1 MSDGIKFIIS
11 GDDAQYRAVLER
23 VRRATA
29 KLFGDVERSGDAL
42 ASSTRHTADS
52 VADST
57 ERMTSSLR
65 RAAAGAAALFSIETA
80 RQFASEIVRVRS
92 QIESMETS
100 FAVYLGSQERSA
112 EVIREL
118 QQLASTSPLTLD
130 GLGSGLQTMLGFN
143 VEGDKALTILRQLG
157 DISGGDAEKLKSLA
171 LAFSQAS
178 STGRLMGQDLLQM
191 VNAGFNPLVEIS
203 RTTGRSVEELKEAMS
218 AGAISI
224 EMVEGAFASATSAG
238 GLFHGML
245 ERQGQT
251 LKGASAQLSGAIDD
265 MYNKIGSDN
274 QELIAGGY
282 ELATSLVQNYE
293 AIGDAIMALVSIV
306 GLHKAAIIA
315 RNAVEVGGAKLNAIV
330 QAQAQAAALEQVTS
344 AQIKE
349 TLTKQGLTAGTY
361 AYNLALKQEVTAEL
375 ESLKAK
381 LAKQRVGTSLL
392 LSSEAQA
399 LLTQKATLEQAL
411 ETAAVNA
418 NTASKSLNA
427 KITTVLSGA
436 VARLNAAIASN
447 AWSIGLVAVT
457 ALAYGLYKLTTQASA
472 AEVAQQKLNDALD
485 NYKKHQD
492 ETSRAIDQHIATIK
506 NENETI
512 YRKIKSYEA
521 LKTLIPELTNEYSLQ
536 ELATLD
542 LANAERIRNEKR
554 DENDKKHLESLLEKY
569 ELAKKYGL
577 YLSILRNYSAHDYAP
592 VPVNKVN
599 LELYSP
605 IGKLNSPKGKQAY
618 EELDFGFFTTP
629 LGNVERI
636 EELIKQTQN
645 KISEIERL
653 KKQAQEAS
661 KDPITLKIEAQA
673 KYEQLKQNLLE
684 AERKLEEE
692 IKRFGN
698 PWLVPIQLRLEVQNA
713 RDALNKQNSI
723 IDSIVP
729 TSEAAKKTVEARVR
743 ELEQTVKSKTQELSK
758 LRQNGSVA
766 NAESIRKIQGE
777 LKAAQDELEVFRPKY
792 NGKTK
797 AELSREANEL
807 NKLREQHDRETKR
820 QRIDFTHSLEELEIS
835 LMQEGEAKT
844 LAQLDHKHE
853 KELEALKRNEE
864 DYLEA
869 KRESAERLFDKD
881 PKNRNK
887 VFDRSSVSLSE
898 AETEAFAQQRRYIY
912 SRQAVERKAY
922 EAEEQRAMQQYLA
935 EYGAYEEK
943 RLAIAKL
950 YEEKIA
956 QAKTEGERLSLGKER
971 DSKLATLDAEAN
983 KTTEA
988 IARLFGDMKN
998 RTSKEMRTIVE
1009 EARAALDYINAGVY
1023 RTDSEGKPLFG
1034 ITPER
1039 LKTLSSSATEIKNI
1053 SDQVERVEQKADEAD
1068 SAIGKLGRG
1077 LEGLVKHKRGT
1088 EGWSSALGLLRNGF
1102 GGLQQQVS
1110 LLSGAFS
1117 ALADVTG
1124 SGVFSDIAD
1133 GLSKVMDIAGSV
1145 MQGFSQGGVVGGI
1158 VAGITSIAGAI
1169 GSLFTSKHEERL
1181 KQLQL
1186 NIDILKRKYDKLGK
1200 SLERAFSTDAVKLYE
1215 EQNKLIE
1222 DQIRLKT
1229 KNDLEVFFLM
1239 LFDYEKYQ
1247 EYENELEDLKAQRED
1262 NKRKAVDA
1270 IFGQDIQSAISDFA
1284 SAYAEAWSSGE
1295 SRVET
1300 VKEQANK
1307 MMRSMILE
1315 QIKALTSPEMKKL
1328 REMMELFFVDKVI
1341 SNAENKILQ
1350 SYLNTMLKKAD
1361 EYVALGDHASILSGR
1376 DGNGATPEA
1385 SRGAWQSMTQETA
1398 NELNGRFTAIQQS
1411 VLGIAGVMNDLR
1423 SIGAIGMNHL
1433 EDISKSNR
1441 ELYRIAS
1448 RLDEIERNTRGLR

>member
-1 MSDGIKFIIS
+1 MSEGIKFVITA
-11 GDDAQYRAVLER
+11 DDTNFQQALER
-23 VRRATA
+23 VRRASD
-29 KLFGDVERSGDAL
+29 LFASDMQSRSRLIHESFGQITKGAISLLKEPAL
-42 ASSTRHTADS
+42 AA
-52 VADST
+52 
-57 ERMTSSLR
+57 E
-65 RAAAGAAALFSIETA
+65 
-80 RQFASEIVRVRS
+80 QFVSEIVRVRS
-92 QIESMETS
+92 QIEAMQAPLEVLT
-100 FAVYLGSQERSA
+100 GSQQRGA
-112 EVIREL
+112 ALMREL
-118 QQLASTSPLTLD
+118 QQMATTSPLSLD
-130 GLGSGLQTMLGFN
+130 GLAQALQTLLSLN
-143 VEGDKALTILRQLG
+143 VQADTAMTILTQLA
-157 DISGGDAEKLKSLA
+157 DISAADTDRFLSLA
-171 LAFSQAS
+171 QAFAQAS
-178 STGRLMGQDLLQM
+178 SSGHLMQQHLEQM
-191 VNAGFNPLVEIS
+191 IQAGFDPLAEMS
-203 RTTGRSVEELKEAMS
+203 RTSGRSLSELTQSMNE
-218 AGAISI
+218 GAISI
-224 EMVEGAFASATSAG
+224 EMLEGAFASATSEG
-238 GLFHGML
+238 GKFHGML
-245 ERQGQT
+245 EAQSQT
-251 LKGASAQLSGAIDD
+251 LHGASAQLSAAIDD
-265 MYNKIGSDN
+265 MYNKIGESN
-274 QELIAGGY
+274 QDLIVDGY
-282 ELATSLVQNYE
+282 RLATSLVQNYE
-293 AIGDAIMALVSIV
+293 VIGDAIMGLVSIV
-306 GLHKAAIIA
+306 GIHKAAIIA
-315 RNAVEVGGAKLNAIV
+315 HNAVQVGAERLNAIV

-361 AYNLALKQEVTAEL
+361 AYNLALKQEVAAEL

-399 LLTQKATLEQAL
+399 LLTKKATLEQAL

-436 VARLNAAIASN
+436 VAQLNAAIASN

-577 YLSILRNYSAHDYAP
+577 YLISLQNYSIDGYA
-592 VPVNKVN
+592 PVNKVDF
-599 LELYSP
+599 ELY
-605 IGKLNSPKGKQAY
+605 SPKGKQAY
-618 EELDFGFFTTP
+618 KELDFGFFTTTP
-629 LGNVERI
+629 GNVERI

-766 NAESIRKIQGE
+766 NTESIRKIQGE

-797 AELSREANEL
+797 AELAREANEL

-853 KELEALKRNEE
+853 KELEALRRSQE

-887 VFDRSSVSLSE
+887 VFDRSSVSLAPEEE
-898 AETEAFAQQRRYIY
+898 ALFQKKRTYIE

-935 EYGAYEEK
+935 EYGAYQEK
-943 RLAIAKL
+943 RLAIAEL
-950 YEEKIA
+950 YEQKIA

-971 DSKLATLDAEAN
+971 DSKIASLDAEAN
-983 KTTEA
+983 KNTEA
-988 IARLFGDMKN
+988 IGRIFGNMTEQTAKDMRALAN
-998 RTSKEMRTIVE
+998 
-1009 EARAALDYINAGVY
+1009 EAREALDYISEGVY
-1023 RTDSEGKPLFG
+1023 KTDSEGKPLFG

-1039 LKTLSSSATEIKNI
+1039 LNQLKGNGTEIEKINKQIKAIEQSANQAEGPLKQLAHGLQELFKNKPG
-1053 SDQVERVEQKADEAD
+1053 SDEAN
-1068 SAIGKLGRG
+1068 KG
-1077 LEGLVKHKRGT
+1077 LELMRQGFAKV
-1088 EGWSSALGLLRNGF
+1088 EGPVN
-1102 GGLQQQVS
+1102 
-1110 LLSGAFS
+1110 LLSGAFG
-1117 ALADVTG
+1117 ALSSITG
-1124 SGVFSDIAD
+1124 SGVFSNISG
-1133 GLSKVMDIAGSV
+1133 GLNEVMNVAGSV
-1145 MQGFSQGGVVGGI
+1145 MQGFASGGPVGGI
-1158 VAGITSIAGAI
+1158 IAGVSAI
-1169 GSLFTSKHEERL
+1169 SGAISKAADAGHEERIKAMQKNVDSL
-1181 KQLQL
+1181 K
-1186 NIDILKRKYDKLGK
+1186 KKYDQLGK
-1200 SLERAFSTDAVKLYE
+1200 AIDKAFSSEAAQLYE
-1215 EQNKLIE
+1215 KQNQNLE
-1222 DQIRLKT
+1222 SQIRIKRMQYREESAKKNADPSKKQAYLDEINNLKNQQ
-1229 KNDLEVFFLM
+1229 KEN
-1239 LFDYEKYQ
+1239 Q
-1247 EYENELEDLKAQRED
+1247 E
-1262 NKRKAVDA
+1262 KAVDA
-1270 IFGQDIQSAISDFA
+1270 IFGQNIKNAISDFA
-1284 SAYAEAWSSGE
+1284 NAYAEAWKSGE
-1295 SRVET
+1295 NRSESA
-1300 VKEQANK
+1300 KEQARK

-1315 QIKALTSPEMKKL
+1315 QIKSLTSPDMQRLRDKMK
-1328 REMMELFFVDKVI
+1328 LFFADNVFTETEAKELERI
-1341 SNAENKILQ
+1341 SQEIQQK
-1350 SYLNTMLKKAD
+1350 TD
-1361 EYVALGDHASILSGR
+1361 EYAKRGANARLLTGVDAQ
-1376 DGNGATPEA
+1376 GATPEA
-1385 SRGAWQSMTQETA
+1385 SRGAWKSMTQETA

-1423 SIGAIGMNHL
+1423 SIGAFSMGYL

-1441 ELYRIAS
+1441 ELYRIS
-1448 RLDEIERNTRGLR
+1448 TRLDDIELNTRGLR